1 MSHKVLIKHY
11 QVTTK
16 EHPILMKDK
25 LYNRGFIPDNDFGNQ
40 KQDLV
45 TETQASYLVVTFLSI
60 SNRKNFGM
68 LVEDMENKYLKI
80 TDNYPTNLAF

>member
-25 LYNRGFIPDNDFGNQ
+25 LYNRGFIPDNDFGN
-40 KQDLV
+40 
-45 TETQASYLVVTFLSI
+45 
-60 SNRKNFGM
+60 
-68 LVEDMENKYLKI
+68 
-80 TDNYPTNLAF
+80 